1 MFNQYKNMQKNIV
14 KSIILILNNSITNNK
29 SHLLNDMVYFHL
41 MTRFIKQTLDFS
53 YVTRFPL
60 HFYF

>member
-1 MFNQYKNMQKNIV
+1 MQKNIV
-14 KSIILILNNSITNNK
+14 KSIILILNNSITNK

-60 HFYF
+60 HLYF

>member
-1 MFNQYKNMQKNIV
+1 MQKNIV